1 MRIAIV
7 TDSTADIPQALA
19 ESLNIKVIPLSVH
32 FGGRAYLDRIDISNE
47 EFYNY
52 IGTAKTLPTTSQPSP
67 AQYLDVYHACKEEG
81 AERIISMHISSEMS
95 GTYQGAKL
103 AAEMIKDEIPVEV
116 IDSRTVTIGLGLQ
129 VVSLAQYLQEH
140 PDTSWENIL
149 ERVQTIVKNT
159 RIYFLLDT
167 LDNLQK
173 GGRIGKAS
181 YLVGSILNIKPV
193 LVVEDG
199 FINAYEKIRGKK
211 IEKAVDH
218 LTDIVVKMIDPT
230 KTLHIVLGY
239 NDEAYLHI
247 LKNSL
252 VPKLVSHLDHQGIE
266 PDSYELG
273 SVVTTHIGLGEIG
286 VAFYQL

>member
-7 TDSTADIPQALA
+7 TDSTADIPQNLA

-47 EFYNY
+47 EFYSY

-67 AQYLDVYHACKEEG
+67 AQYLDVYRACKEEG
-81 AERIISMHISSEMS
+81 AERVISMHISSEMS

-129 VVSLAQYLQEH
+129 VVSLAQYLQDH
-140 PDTSWENIL
+140 PDASWDDVL
-149 ERVQTIVKNT
+149 ECVHAIIKKT

-199 FINAYEKIRGKK
+199 FISAYEKIRGKK
-211 IEKAVDH
+211 
-218 LTDIVVKMIDPT
+218 
-230 KTLHIVLGY
+230 
-239 NDEAYLHI
+239 N
-247 LKNSL
+247 
-252 VPKLVSHLDHQGIE
+252 
-266 PDSYELG
+266 
-273 SVVTTHIGLGEIG
+273 
-286 VAFYQL
+286 

>member
-7 TDSTADIPQALA
+7 TDSTADIPQNLA

-47 EFYNY
+47 EFYSY

-67 AQYLDVYHACKEEG
+67 AQYLDVYRACKEEG
-81 AERIISMHISSEMS
+81 AERVISMHISSEMS

-129 VVSLAQYLQEH
+129 VVSLAQYLQDH
-140 PDTSWENIL
+140 PDASWDDVL
-149 ERVQTIVKNT
+149 ECVQAIIKKT

-173 GGRIGKAS
+173 GGRIDKAS

-199 FINAYEKIRGKK
+199 FISAYEKIRGKR

-239 NDEAYLHI
+239 NNEAYLDI

-252 VPKLVSHLDHQGIE
+252 LPKLMVHLDHQGIA

-273 SVVTTHIGLGEIG
+273 SVVTTHIGLGGIG

>member
-273 SVVTTHIGLGEIG
+273 SVVTTHIGLGGIG

>member
-7 TDSTADIPQALA
+7 TDSTADIPQNLA

-47 EFYNY
+47 EFYSY

-67 AQYLDVYHACKEEG
+67 AQYLDVYRACKEEG
-81 AERIISMHISSEMS
+81 AERVISMHISSEMS

-129 VVSLAQYLQEH
+129 VVSLAQYLQDH
-140 PDTSWENIL
+140 PDASWDDVL
-149 ERVQTIVKNT
+149 ECVQAIIKKT

-199 FINAYEKIRGKK
+199 FISAYEKIRGKK

-239 NDEAYLHI
+239 NNEAYLDI

-252 VPKLVSHLDHQGIE
+252 LPKLVAHLDDQGIA

-273 SVVTTHIGLGEIG
+273 SVVTTHIGLGGIG

>member
-7 TDSTADIPQALA
+7 TDSTADIPQNLA

-47 EFYNY
+47 EFYSY

-67 AQYLDVYHACKEEG
+67 AQYLQD
-81 AERIISMHISSEMS
+81 
-95 GTYQGAKL
+95 
-103 AAEMIKDEIPVEV
+103 
-116 IDSRTVTIGLGLQ
+116 
-129 VVSLAQYLQEH
+129 H
-140 PDTSWENIL
+140 PDASWDAIL
-149 ERVQTIVKNT
+149 ECVQAIIKKT

-199 FINAYEKIRGKK
+199 FISAYEKIRGKK

-239 NDEAYLHI
+239 NNEAYLDI

-252 VPKLVSHLDHQGIE
+252 LPKLVAHLDDQGIA

-273 SVVTTHIGLGEIG
+273 SVVTTHIGLGGIG

>member
-7 TDSTADIPQALA
+7 TDSTADIPQPLV

-67 AQYLDVYHACKEEG
+67 AQYLDVYRACKEEG
-81 AERIISMHISSEMS
+81 AERILSIHISSEMS

-103 AAEMIKDEIPVEV
+103 AAEMIKDDIHVEV
-116 IDSRTVTIGLGLQ
+116 IDSRTVTMGLGLQ
-129 VVSLAQYLQEH
+129 VVSLAQYLQAN
-140 PDTSWENIL
+140 SNIGWDDFMAY
-149 ERVQTIVKNT
+149 VQKVVQST

-199 FINAYEKIRGKK
+199 FISAYEKIRGKK
-211 IEKAVDH
+211 IEKAIDH
-218 LTDIVVKMIDPT
+218 LTDIVVNKMDPA
-230 KTLHIVLGY
+230 KKSYIVLGY
-239 NDEAYLHI
+239 NNEAYLHV
-247 LKNSL
+247 LKESL
-252 VPKLVSHLDHQGIE
+252 LPKLQKHFGISTLE

-273 SVVTTHIGLGEIG
+273 SVVTTHIGLGGIG